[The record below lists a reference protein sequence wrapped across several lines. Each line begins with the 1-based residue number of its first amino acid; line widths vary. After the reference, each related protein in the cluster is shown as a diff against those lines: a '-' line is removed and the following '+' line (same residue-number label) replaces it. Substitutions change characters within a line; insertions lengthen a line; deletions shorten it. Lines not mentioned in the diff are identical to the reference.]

1 MAYSSLA
8 YGFGLTVNADVVF
21 GNIVGHSGG
30 YPGYGTHMCW
40 HPTSGIGVIALSN
53 GRYGGAFR
61 IATTMLRELLAH
73 TNAPSKLIATT
84 STTRGAQGVVNALL
98 HDWDDQALD
107 AIVSANFDAD
117 IPRELRRESIE
128 SALALVGTLI
138 KGVTQ
143 ESGTAPSHLVWW
155 RTGDTG
161 RLRVEIRL
169 TPQNPQRM
177 QTLNVRA
184 VPHPSQDLLNTAQK
198 IVDGLWGAPSDVTY
212 ADAVDQSALRRM
224 AQMAANLDGLA
235 TLSPLPSAAT
245 SESDATFEV
254 RTHTLVWELSL
265 ALGEDRVVTKC
276 ALSMRPVTADS
287 NVELV

>member
-1 MAYSSLA
+1 
-8 YGFGLTVNADVVF
+8 
-21 GNIVGHSGG
+21 
-30 YPGYGTHMCW
+30 
-40 HPTSGIGVIALSN
+40 
-53 GRYGGAFR
+53 
-61 IATTMLRELLAH
+61 
-73 TNAPSKLIATT
+73 
-84 STTRGAQGVVNALL
+84 
-98 HDWDDQALD
+98 
-107 AIVSANFDAD
+107 
-117 IPRELRRESIE
+117 
-128 SALALVGTLI
+128 
-138 KGVTQ
+138 
-143 ESGTAPSHLVWW
+143 
-155 RTGDTG
+155 
-161 RLRVEIRL
+161 
-169 TPQNPQRM
+169 M

-212 ADAVDQSALRRM
+212 ADAVDLGALRRM
-224 AQMAANLDGLA
+224 AQMAANLDGPA